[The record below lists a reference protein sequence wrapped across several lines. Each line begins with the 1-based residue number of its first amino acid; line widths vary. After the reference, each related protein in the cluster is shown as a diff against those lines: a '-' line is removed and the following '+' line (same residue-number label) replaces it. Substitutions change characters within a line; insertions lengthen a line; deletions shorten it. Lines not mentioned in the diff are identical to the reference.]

1 MPSRGAGGLQTQLA
15 LARNG
20 QASVDVAGEVI
31 AGRYE
36 LEELTGSGGMSRV
49 YRARDNQ
56 LGRLVAVKILHE
68 RFAGDP
74 EHVERF
80 RREALAV
87 ARLNHPNIVTVIDRG
102 EADGVQFI
110 VFEHV
115 EGEDLKRLIARTG
128 PLPVR
133 RALEL
138 GVQIG
143 RALSFAHANGIVHRD
158 VKPQNVLVRDG
169 SAKVTDFGIARA
181 DHLELDVEHT
191 ESGTV
196 LGTGDYISPEQARG
210 ERASERSDVYSL
222 GALLYELLTGD
233 VPYPAESAVAAA
245 LRHTTDPVPEVLA
258 ARPDVPVR
266 VAGAVERAL
275 AKDPGDRFPTMDD
288 FVDELVACRNELPAP
303 DAAQTMILPHAV
315 PAPAPRAAGSPRR
328 RSRVTAFLVVLLL
341 LAALAGAA
349 YYLWHRQNGSSSSD
363 ATPPPPA
370 AVVPLRAVTAFDPPP
385 GDGVERDDLVPDAT
399 DGSTSTYWQTERYT
413 TAQFGNLKKGVGLV
427 LDAGR
432 PVQLG
437 SLTVTSGT
445 TGFVAV
451 IKAGSSPDGPF
462 TPVSSE
468 QTAGSKTTFTLHVP
482 QQERY
487 YEIWITELVR
497 TDTGDPT
504 KPFVAQIA
512 EATAAT

>member
-1 MPSRGAGGLQTQLA
+1 MIVA
-15 LARNG
+15 LRNG

-68 RFAGDP
+68 RFADDA

-87 ARLNHPNIVTVIDRG
+87 ARLNHPNIVTIIDRG

-115 EGEDLKRLIARTG
+115 EGEDLKRLITRTG
-128 PLPVR
+128 PMPVR

-143 RALSFAHANGIVHRD
+143 RALSFAHANGVVHRD

-245 LRHTTDPVPEVLA
+245 LRHTTDPVPDVLA

-315 PAPAPRAAGSPRR
+315 PAPAPRAVGSPRR
-328 RSRVTAFLVVLLL
+328 RSRVTAFLLVLLL
-341 LAALAGAA
+341 LAAVAGAA
-349 YYLWHRQNGSSSSD
+349 YYLWHRQNGSSSSE
-363 ATPPPPA
+363 ATPPP
-370 AVVPLRAVTAFDPPP
+370 AVVPLHAVTAFDPPP
-385 GDGVERDDLVPDAT
+385 GDGTERDDLVRNAT

-413 TAQFGNLKKGVGLV
+413 TAQFGNLKRGVGLV

-437 SLTVTSGT
+437 SLAVISGT

-482 QQERY
+482 RQERY

-497 TDTGDPT
+497 SDTGDPT

-512 EATAAT
+512 EVSAAT